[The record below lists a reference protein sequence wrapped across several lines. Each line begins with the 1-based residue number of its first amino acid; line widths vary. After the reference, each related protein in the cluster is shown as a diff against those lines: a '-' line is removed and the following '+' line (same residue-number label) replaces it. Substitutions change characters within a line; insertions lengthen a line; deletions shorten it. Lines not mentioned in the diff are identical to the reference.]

1 MAMGMC
7 LSYEVQLDTHHLPPF
22 TTPFK
27 AALQQLIKA
36 LYRGSWYLRSEFLK
50 FIRQYGTHFTIKT
63 KLGAQFVHETRYSGN
78 VRRQFNSDTLRAC
91 SNVQGSK
98 IFGIQIEKD
107 NSKCSN
113 SDKLRLDTMS
123 RDNVEEIIITKG
135 SRPTDIKNWVTQSFT
150 PVPLQFQLSPIVNL
164 FTKTNLQ
171 RNKISATDNEILNFK
186 KWFLPMYW
194 DYCKMVGVPCQPPTG
209 CGYDDVCPI
218 DTICTGSGRTQKCTG
233 IRFFLRR
240 YYNCQLSPTVNRE

>member
-135 SRPTDIKNWVTQSFT
+135 CLLYTSPSPRDGLLSRMPS
-150 PVPLQFQLSPIVNL
+150 
-164 FTKTNLQ
+164 
-171 RNKISATDNEILNFK
+171 SA
-186 KWFLPMYW
+186 
-194 DYCKMVGVPCQPPTG
+194 
-209 CGYDDVCPI
+209 
-218 DTICTGSGRTQKCTG
+218 
-233 IRFFLRR
+233 
-240 YYNCQLSPTVNRE
+240 